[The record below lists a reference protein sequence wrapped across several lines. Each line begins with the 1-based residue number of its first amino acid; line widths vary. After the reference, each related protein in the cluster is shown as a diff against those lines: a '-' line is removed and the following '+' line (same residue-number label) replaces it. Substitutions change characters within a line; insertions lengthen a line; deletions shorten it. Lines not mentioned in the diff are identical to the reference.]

1 MNKEIKELAVEAK
14 LGAALLLDYW
24 GGVEALTDSEQEDLK
39 RIEKFAELI
48 VKECVGCI
56 DDGRGEASSMA
67 EHGWRQVCQK
77 EIKKHFGVE

>member
-1 MNKEIKELAVEAK
+1 MNERIKELAKQAGYNPFWSTK
-14 LGAALLLDYW
+14 ADK
-24 GGVEALTDSEQEDLK
+24 EQFFDL
-39 RIEKFAELI
+39 EEFAELI
-48 VKECVGCI
+48 VRECVGCI

>member
-1 MNKEIKELAVEAK
+1 MNIKIKQFAEQAGFDVYGWNEKEF
-14 LGAALLLDYW
+14 
-24 GGVEALTDSEQEDLK
+24 
-39 RIEKFAELI
+39 EKFAELI